1 MCVEILKH
9 QCWTGIIFCTYETH
23 SYWYTIFLKFLKP
36 QKHYVLGKF
45 SYLNSMVIIIG
56 YNKFWLVHIDVM
68 WGYCF

>member
-9 QCWTGIIFCTYETH
+9 QCWTGIIFCTYQTH

-36 QKHYVLGKF
+36 RKHYVLGKF

-56 YNKFWLVHIDVM
+56 LRQILV
-68 WGYCF
+68 GAY